1 MPDDRKLTYIAVEG
15 PIGVGKTTLA
25 KALGRALDA
34 RVVLEEAESNPF
46 LAPFYKNPARYAF
59 HTQLAFLV
67 SRYRQQREI
76 YQRDLFHQVTVADYL
91 YEKDRIFA
99 SVTLREDELRLYH
112 RIADLL
118 EKDIPEP
125 SIVVL
130 LQASAEA
137 LMQRVRKRGRDF
149 EAPMDLDYL
158 QTVCET
164 YNRHFFDYTGAP
176 LLIVNTD
183 EVNVA
188 ADETELQEL
197 IRQMSLHEQGVQNYV
212 PVSRKRSG

>member
-1 MPDDRKLTYIAVEG
+1 MDEKRKLTYIAIEG

-25 KALGRALDA
+25 KALGQALDA
-34 RVVLEEAESNPF
+34 RVVLEEAETNPF
-46 LAPFYKNPARYAF
+46 LPFFYKDPRRYAF

-67 SRYRQQREI
+67 SRYRQQHEI

-99 SVTLREDELRLYH
+99 SVTLSEEELRLYH

-118 EKDIPEP
+118 EDAIPKP

-130 LQASAEA
+130 LQAGAEA
-137 LMQRVRKRGRDF
+137 LMKRVRNRGRDF
-149 EAPMDLDYL
+149 EAPMKLDYL
-158 QTVCET
+158 RVVCET
-164 YNRHFFDYTGAP
+164 YSRHFFDYAGAP

-183 EVNVA
+183 EVNTATDPV
-188 ADETELQEL
+188 ELQEL
-197 IRQMSLHEQGVQNYV
+197 IRQMRQHEHGIQYYV
-212 PVSRKRSG
+212 PVSRKHA